1 LSNCGITPCY
11 IGSDSTVATYDKNWP
26 VSNVFKGATVFIA
39 SATKDHYRDLEYS
52 LKLKPSK
59 IFIEKGFLNQEEKEK
74 AKQLVGNIPTYIL
87 SQYRYSDAIKTVAD
101 LKDDI
106 KSCRYIWSIEKGEIS
121 EWAYHILS
129 IDNYL
134 KNTNNQLYIKDQ
146 GDYNIDSI
154 SHVSIKKSTKR
165 SLVIE
170 LTTDHY
176 DIHINLG
183 NNNKVD
189 IKNRETDEL
198 FNLTYEQ
205 EDCLGKQIN
214 SVINSDTTIL
224 ERL

>member
-1 LSNCGITPCY
+1 M
-11 IGSDSTVATYDKNWP
+11 
-26 VSNVFKGATVFIA
+26 
-39 SATKDHYRDLEYS
+39 
-52 LKLKPSK
+52 
-59 IFIEKGFLNQEEKEK
+59 
-74 AKQLVGNIPTYIL
+74 
-87 SQYRYSDAIKTVAD
+87 
-101 LKDDI
+101 
-106 KSCRYIWSIEKGEIS
+106 SCRYIWSIDKGDIS

-134 KNTNNQLYIKDQ
+134 KNTNNQLYIKEQGEYDIDQ
-146 GDYNIDSI
+146 I
-154 SHVSIKKSTKR
+154 SHVSIKKTTER
-165 SLVIE
+165 FLNIE

-189 IKNRETDEL
+189 IKNRETDEM

-205 EDCLGKQIN
+205 EDCLGKQIK